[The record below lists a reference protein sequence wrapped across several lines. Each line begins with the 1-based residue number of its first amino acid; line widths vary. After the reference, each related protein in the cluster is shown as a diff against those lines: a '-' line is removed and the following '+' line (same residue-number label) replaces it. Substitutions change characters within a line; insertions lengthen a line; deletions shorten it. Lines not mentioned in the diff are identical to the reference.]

1 MMGYKTNRV
10 PLFLIT
16 FRRSKVIQ
24 QPAGTKEENLKSRR
38 KKTSAAP
45 SQSQAPETGWNKD
58 DDDDE

>member
-1 MMGYKTNRV
+1 MMGYKTNRA

-16 FRRSKVIQ
+16 FRRSKTIQ
-24 QPAGTKEENLKSRR
+24 QPAGTKEENLKRR